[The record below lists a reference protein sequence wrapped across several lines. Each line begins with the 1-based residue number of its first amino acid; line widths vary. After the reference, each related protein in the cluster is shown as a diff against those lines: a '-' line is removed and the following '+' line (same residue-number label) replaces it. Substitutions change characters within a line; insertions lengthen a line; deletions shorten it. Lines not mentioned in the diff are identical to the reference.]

1 MVAAQQSEKIE
12 ARNLSEVDLRGLK
25 RFASESLPV
34 DSVLRGILVGEDD
47 KITADTFLARLP
59 VWLRL
64 SKLERRRC

>member
-1 MVAAQQSEKIE
+1 MVAPQQSEKIE

-47 KITADTFLARLP
+47 KITADTFLARLS